1 MKIEDKINWFELWVE
16 DRKSMLNT
24 MVRNMA
30 SDLENGYDYYGKSI
44 TEQRK
49 AIDEFKAKLDEEMDM
64 IGMMEPNKVQHWCYV
79 RLLKLGA
86 I

>member
-1 MKIEDKINWFELWVE
+1 MKTDWFELWRA
-16 DRKSMLNT
+16 DRESMLNT
-24 MVRNMA
+24 MVRNMVA
-30 SDLENGYDYYGKSI
+30 DLNAGYDYYGKSI

-49 AIDEFKAKLDEEMDM
+49 DIEQFKANFDADMDK
-64 IGMMEPNKVQHWCYV
+64 IGKMEPNKVQHWCYL

>member
-1 MKIEDKINWFELWVE
+1 MKNDWFEIWKE
-16 DRKSMLNT
+16 DRESMLNT

-30 SDLENGYDYYGKSI
+30 SDLENGYDYFGKSI
-44 TEQRK
+44 TMQREDI
-49 AIDEFKAKLDEEMDM
+49 ARFKADYEADLDHIGDM
-64 IGMMEPNKVQHWCYV
+64 APEKVQHWCYV